1 MKYIGLLVL
10 LLGFVGTAQVSQ
22 NKVRFEVNGSVRG
35 KENLQPLTGVEIN
48 ASNGNYALTN
58 TLGEFKIKVA
68 VGDELVISSPLFS
81 TIRYTIK
88 NNEEIQVLV
97 EGYSQRT
104 SSRAESS
111 LSKKSLTAHQMFL
124 DSANYYKRTNIEKSI
139 DFITKSLAQ
148 LGSKGNKKELS
159 ASYTALGEI
168 YLHYRQYD
176 LAIANFKDAMGMDKT
191 LKTALLLGNA
201 YILNKEFRNA
211 EGVFLSVL
219 KDTNTTP
226 FQKVQIYEGLG
237 DAYRGMGNSGKAVEF
252 YSEGLKIAN
261 ANLVTP
267 KITDLNS
274 KIADSYAE
282 GNKLAQAQNF
292 YNNSLELASQQ
303 TPQRAVQEKEKV
315 ADFYNQ
321 KNDYGAE
328 IELRKKSLEEI
339 KQLPKAAVPKSTLA
353 PQEDSIT
360 AQRINYKIANAYIS
374 QDKFDEAIPY
384 LEQSIREA
392 DFEDDLVVQKD
403 ATRKLSEVY
412 NFKGDF
418 SKALETYQKYVAV
431 VDTLYVRKEQEISRA
446 ARFNR
451 EIAASQSRISG
462 LEQERQLSQSKYD
475 LALTEQQLIEENSKR
490 QKWAIYS
497 LSFGMLLMGLVIFF
511 FYRSNKQQQLANNLL
526 ALKSLRTQMN
536 PHFIFNA
543 LNSVNNYI
551 AKSDERSANRYLS
564 DFSTL
569 MRAVLENSEQDFIPL
584 SKELELL
591 ELYVKLEHSRFPEKF
606 EYQIQVDEQIDMDGF
621 QIPPMLLQPYIE
633 NAIWHGLRYKED
645 KGFLRIDLRKR
656 DKETVV
662 ITILDNGIGR
672 AKSAELKTKN
682 QLKQKSQGMG
692 NIKKR
697 IAILNDMYKD
707 KVAVAISDLEN
718 DGSGTKVELHLKKN

>member
-1 MKYIGLLVL
+1 MRYFSIL
-10 LLGFVGTAQVSQ
+10 LLLICFLGTSQVSQ
-22 NKVRFEVNGSVRG
+22 KNTQFEISGSVKG
-35 KENLQPLTGVEIN
+35 KENLQPLSGVEIN

-58 TLGEFKIKVA
+58 TLGEFKIKVG

-81 TIRYTIK
+81 TLRYTIK

-97 EGYSQRT
+97 EGYSERAA
-104 SSRAESS
+104 SKAESS
-111 LSKKSLTAHQMFL
+111 VTKKTLASHQIYL
-124 DSANYYKRTNIEKSI
+124 DSANYYKRINIEKSI
-139 DFITKSLAQ
+139 DFISKSIAQ
-148 LGSKGNKKELS
+148 LGSRGNKKEL
-159 ASYTALGEI
+159 ALSYTTLGEI
-168 YLHYRQYD
+168 YLHYKQYD
-176 LAIANFKDAMGMDKT
+176 LAISNFKDALGLDKT
-191 LKTALLLGNA
+191 LRTTLLLGNS
-201 YILNKEFRNA
+201 YLLFKDFKSA
-211 EGVFLSVL
+211 EALFLSVL
-219 KDTNTTP
+219 KEATATP
-226 FQKVQIYEGLG
+226 FQKIQMYEGLG
-237 DAYRGMGNSGKAVEF
+237 DSYRGLGNSGKAVEQ
-252 YSEGLKIAN
+252 YEIGLQVAN
-261 ANLVTP
+261 TNRITP

-274 KIADSYAE
+274 KIADAYAE
-282 GNKLAQAQNF
+282 NNRLSEAQTF
-292 YNNSLELASQQ
+292 YNNSLELASRQ

-321 KNDYGAE
+321 KNDFGAE
-328 IELRKKSLEEI
+328 IALRKKSLEEL
-339 KQLPKAAVPKSTLA
+339 KQLPKTSLPKSVAA

-392 DFEDDLVVQKD
+392 DNEDDLVVQKD

-412 NFKGDF
+412 NYKGDF

-451 EIAASQSRISG
+451 DIAASQNRISG

-475 LALTEQQLIEENSKR
+475 LALTEQQLVEENSKR
-490 QKWAIYS
+490 QKWIIYS
-497 LSFGMLLMGLVIFF
+497 LLLGMILMAMAIFF
-511 FYRSNKQQQLANNLL
+511 FYRSSKQQQLANNLL

-569 MRAVLENSEQDFIPL
+569 MRVVLENSEQDFIPL

-606 EYQIQVDEQIDMDGF
+606 EYQIQIDKQIDMDRF

-645 KGFLRIDLRKR
+645 KGFLRIDLRKK
-656 DKETVV
+656 DKETVI

-672 AKSAELKTKN
+672 AKSAELKTTN

-697 IAILNDMYKD
+697 IEILNSMYKD

-718 DGSGTKVELHLKKN
+718 DGSGTKVVLHLKKT